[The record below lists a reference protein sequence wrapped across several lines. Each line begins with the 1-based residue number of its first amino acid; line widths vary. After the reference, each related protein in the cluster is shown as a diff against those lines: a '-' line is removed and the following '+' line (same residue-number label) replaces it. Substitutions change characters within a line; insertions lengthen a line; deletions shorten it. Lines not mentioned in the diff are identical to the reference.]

1 MAKRPKFK
9 SNENDMIVKHRD
21 QVGTRSNLEA
31 RVKIMVALA
40 LQHKREVKGD
50 AETRSAKLKEERTRT
65 DVVIS
70 QPLGILFNHL
80 WSKLSSSGIN
90 AKIFKN
96 CEVRVGRPKNS
107 GPCAD
112 DSGCPPKVRQ
122 ERDTHVNHRYTAV
135 ISQQEKEWL
144 VGSPLARR
152 IRVKGFDV
160 IRQ

>member
-1 MAKRPKFK
+1 MMWIPSMAKRPKFK

-90 AKIFKN
+90 AKIFQK
-96 CEVRVGRPKNS
+96 
-107 GPCAD
+107 
-112 DSGCPPKVRQ
+112 
-122 ERDTHVNHRYTAV
+122 
-135 ISQQEKEWL
+135 L
-144 VGSPLARR
+144 
-152 IRVKGFDV
+152 
-160 IRQ
+160 